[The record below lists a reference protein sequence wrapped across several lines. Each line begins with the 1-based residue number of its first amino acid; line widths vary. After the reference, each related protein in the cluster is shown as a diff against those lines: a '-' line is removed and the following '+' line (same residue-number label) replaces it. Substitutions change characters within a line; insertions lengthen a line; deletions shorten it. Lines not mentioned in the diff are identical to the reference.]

1 METVTV
7 KLKELKINK
16 DNPRT
21 ITKEK
26 MDKLVD
32 SILVFPKMLEI
43 RPIVVDNDLIAL
55 GGNQRTDALKR
66 IAKMS
71 NDDIVGRLSSITDYQ
86 KMPKEEQDNLI
97 QFWKDWLKSK
107 QVQVINASLLTE
119 DEKKQF
125 IIKDNNSFGDWDW
138 NLLEEKW
145 DSNILDDWGVDV
157 PDDWNIPEEKKEEI
171 EEDDFT
177 EEDAA
182 NAETRVK
189 DGEIWQLGEHRLMCG
204 DSTKKEDVEK
214 LMNGEKAD
222 MTYSDPPYNIG
233 FKGSMSNT
241 TKDGIMIKHIGA
253 NQKHDKI
260 KNDKMGKDEF
270 FSFIT
275 SALEIIRQN
284 VKGAWY
290 ISFSSVN
297 LEELLNPLRYLGMD
311 WKSIIIWE
319 KNQATLSMK
328 DYKSRYEPILYGR
341 FNDAFYGEKA
351 KEEDVWEY
359 QRTLKNDLH
368 PTMKPIPL
376 ISNMIKKSSKQKQ
389 IVLDLFGGIG
399 STLIACEQL
408 NRKCY
413 MMELTEHY
421 CDIIIARWEKLTGK
435 EAVKIYG

>member
-145 DSNILDDWGVDV
+145 DSNILNDWGLDV
-157 PDDWNIPEEKKEEI
+157 PEDWDIPEEKKEEI

-182 NAETRVK
+182 NVETRVK
-189 DGEIWQLGEHRLMCG
+189 AGEIWQLGEHRLMCG
-204 DSTKKEDVEK
+204 DSTNKEDVEK
-214 LMNGEKAD
+214 LMNGEKVD
-222 MTYSDPPYNIG
+222 LYLTDPPYNVSYEG
-233 FKGSMSNT
+233 K
-241 TKDGIMIKHIGA
+241 TKDALTIQNDQMDDDIFREFLLKAFKAVDLVLKEGSSFYIWHADSEGYNFRYAVKHCGWLMKQCLIWNKNSMVMGR
-253 NQKHDKI
+253 QDYQWKHEPCLY
-260 KNDKMGKDEF
+260 G
-270 FSFIT
+270 
-275 SALEIIRQN
+275 
-284 VKGAWY
+284 
-290 ISFSSVN
+290 
-297 LEELLNPLRYLGMD
+297 
-311 WKSIIIWE
+311 WKSGASHHWYSDRKQTTVLE
-319 KNQATLSMK
+319 
-328 DYKSRYEPILYGR
+328 
-341 FNDAFYGEKA
+341 FNKPNRSAE
-351 KEEDVWEY
+351 
-359 QRTLKNDLH
+359 H
-368 PTMKPIPL
+368 PTMKPVGLFGYL
-376 ISNMIKKSSKQKQ
+376 ITNSSKPND
-389 IVLDLFGGIG
+389 IVLDSFAG
-399 STLIACEQL
+399 SGTTIIACEQL
-408 NRKCY
+408 GRKARCI
-413 MMELTEHY
+413 ELDPKY
-421 CDIIIARWEKLTGK
+421 CDIIISRWEKLTGK

>member
-125 IIKDNNSFGDWDW
+125 IIKDNNSFGDWDY

-145 DSNILDDWGVDV
+145 DANILQDWGTDLPDHWGENISDIDVDSFFEDKKV
-157 PDDWNIPEEKKEEI
+157 EEKRKKTIKCPHCGKEI
-171 EEDDFT
+171 E
-177 EEDAA
+177 
-182 NAETRVK
+182 
-189 DGEIWQLGEHRLMCG
+189 L
-204 DSTKKEDVEK
+204 
-214 LMNGEKAD
+214 
-222 MTYSDPPYNIG
+222 
-233 FKGSMSNT
+233 
-241 TKDGIMIKHIGA
+241 
-253 NQKHDKI
+253 
-260 KNDKMGKDEF
+260 
-270 FSFIT
+270 
-275 SALEIIRQN
+275 
-284 VKGAWY
+284 
-290 ISFSSVN
+290 
-297 LEELLNPLRYLGMD
+297 
-311 WKSIIIWE
+311 
-319 KNQATLSMK
+319 
-328 DYKSRYEPILYGR
+328 
-341 FNDAFYGEKA
+341 
-351 KEEDVWEY
+351 
-359 QRTLKNDLH
+359 
-368 PTMKPIPL
+368 
-376 ISNMIKKSSKQKQ
+376 
-389 IVLDLFGGIG
+389 
-399 STLIACEQL
+399 
-408 NRKCY
+408 
-413 MMELTEHY
+413 
-421 CDIIIARWEKLTGK
+421 
-435 EAVKIYG
+435 